1 MVSQVKNKQ
10 VENIQNLLKDTSH
23 FVLIKYDRT
32 THRQL
37 ENIRKQLKT
46 TDSHFK
52 VVKNTLLEKA
62 INKLAHRRDEG

>member
-37 ENIRKQLKT
+37 ENLRKQLKT

-52 VVKNTLLEKA
+52 VVNFAKKHFLSSKIRLY
-62 INKLAHRRDEG
+62 